1 MKPLITLFVTL
12 VTLLLLSVPSVA
24 QTATISGVVHD
35 EENGDELVG
44 ANVLIA
50 GTTRG
55 ASTDLD
61 GRYAIQNVEP
71 GKYDLRISYV
81 GYEAT
86 VVTGVQVRA
95 GETVEINVNLR
106 SSTYTADEV
115 VVTAERVLSS
125 EAAVLADRK
134 KSATIV
140 DGMSAEQ
147 MKRTP
152 DATSADALKRVT
164 GLSVVDNKFVF
175 IRGVTDRYNE
185 TMLDGA
191 PVTSTEAGKK
201 GFSFDLLPSNLL
213 ENSVVVKSATPDLPG
228 NFTGGLVQL
237 NTLDFPTRRVMKL
250 SVSSAYNSLTTSKS
264 FLTSQGGSR
273 DWLGF
278 DDGTREFS
286 PGQPDLLTTAQE
298 LPNNWAPQ
306 REKAPINGSVSLA
319 YGDKIVMD
327 EEDPN
332 STQIGFIG
340 ALSYK
345 NGFQRND
352 RTFNDTEVGRYSVG
366 TKDEY
371 SVLWGAIAN
380 VGYKFGGLHKISFKN
395 SYNQSGDDEVSSYL
409 SDDIGNGLL
418 NQYMVISWTQR
429 SSYSG
434 QLVGEHRLP
443 ALGDM
448 DIQWRA
454 TVSSSRRE
462 DPDRKEITYFRG
474 LDTPTQPFSAATN
487 QRSWA
492 HLNDRSLS
500 FAPDFSLPVLSGKI
514 KFGAVIERK
523 TTNYMIRYFN
533 IRPDFGIPDS
543 LTQMP
548 IDKIY
553 APQNYGRRKFL
564 FEESTKATD
573 SYEGE
578 QNLYAGYLMADMPFA
593 IADQNFRLAGGARLE
608 NSDQIVSVPRT
619 LAPDGPVDRNG
630 LKKVDILPSANL
642 TYLINEVTNIRLA
655 YMESVNRPEFRERAP
670 IIYNN
675 FITNTI
681 EAGNPNLT
689 RSYVHNYDIRLE
701 IFPDIGE
708 LFAVSYFYKTISGAI
723 EKKLEQTAVRTETLF
738 NSDRARNYGWELEF
752 RKSLAFLG
760 GYFRNFQITGNY
772 TRVQSSVSFD
782 LVQGNSTNTT
792 IVKASRPMQGQSPY
806 MINLSLLFTDPDLGT
821 AVSLLYNKFGRRLE
835 TVGFLAS
842 DIYEEPRD
850 LIDISVTQSLF
861 AGFEGK
867 FTVRNLNNK
876 ARILTRDGLIYNQT
890 SSGTTYSLQL
900 SLTL

>member
-1 MKPLITLFVTL
+1 MKLPAIIVFLFL
-12 VTLLLLSVPSVA
+12 FASGNSLA
-24 QTATISGVVHD
+24 QTGVISGVVHD
-35 EENGDELVG
+35 EGNGEELVG
-44 ANVLIA
+44 ANVLIV
-50 GTTRG
+50 GTTKG

-61 GRYAIQNVEP
+61 GRYVIQNVEP

-81 GYEAT
+81 GYET
-86 VVTGVQVRA
+86 KVVTDVAARD
-95 GETVEINVNLR
+95 GETVEINVNLQ
-106 SSTYTADEV
+106 SSTYTAEEV
-115 VVTAERVLSS
+115 IVTAERVLSS

-134 KSATIV
+134 KAATIG
-140 DGMSAEQ
+140 DGISAEQ

-201 GFSFDLLPSNLL
+201 GFSFDLVPSNLL

-237 NTLDFPTRRVMKL
+237 NTLDFPTRRVLKL
-250 SVSSAYNSLTTSKS
+250 SLSSAYNSLTTSKS
-264 FLTSQGGSR
+264 ILTSQGGSR

-278 DDGTREFS
+278 DDGTRDFV
-286 PGQPDLLTTAQE
+286 PARPDLLTTAQE
-298 LPNNWAPQ
+298 LPNNWAPERQ
-306 REKAPINGSVSLA
+306 KAPFNGSVSLA
-319 YGDKIVMD
+319 YGDKIMVN
-327 EEDPN
+327 EEDP
-332 STQIGFIG
+332 SSSQMGFIS

-345 NGFQRND
+345 NGFQRNS
-352 RTFNDTEVGRYSVG
+352 RTINDTEVGRYCVG
-366 TKDEY
+366 TKDDY

-380 VGYKFGGLHKISFKN
+380 IGYKFGGLHKISLKN
-395 SYNQSGDDEVSSYL
+395 SYNQSADDEVSSYL
-409 SDDIGNGLL
+409 SEDISTSLL
-418 NQYMVISWTQR
+418 NQYTIVSWTQR

-443 ALGDM
+443 ALGGM

-454 TVSSSRRE
+454 TVASSRRS
-462 DPDRKEITYFRG
+462 DPDRKEVTYFRNLG
-474 LDTPTQPFSAATN
+474 SPTQPFSAATN
-487 QRSWA
+487 QRSWS

-500 FAPDFSLPVLSGKI
+500 FAPDITLPVSTGKI
-514 KFGAVIERK
+514 KLGAVIERK

-553 APQNYGRRKFL
+553 DPQNYGRRKFL

-578 QNLYAGYLMADMPFA
+578 QTLYAGYLMADLPFTVA
-593 IADQNFRLAGGARLE
+593 EQDFRIAGGTRIE
-608 NSDQIVSVPRT
+608 NSDQIVTVPRT
-619 LAPDGPVDRNG
+619 LVPDGPTDRNS
-630 LKKVDILPSANL
+630 LKNVDILPSANL
-642 TYLINEVTNIRLA
+642 TYLINNITNIRLA

-689 RSYVHNYDIRLE
+689 RSYIHNYDVRLE

-708 LFAVSYFYKTISGAI
+708 LFAISYFYKTISGAI

-752 RKSLAFLG
+752 RKNLGFLG
-760 GYFRNFQITGNY
+760 GYFKNFLITGNY
-772 TRVQSSVSFD
+772 TRIQSSVTFD
-782 LVQGNSTNTT
+782 LVQGNSTNT
-792 IVKASRPMQGQSPY
+792 VVVRAARPMQEQSPY
-806 MINLSLLFTDPDLGT
+806 MINLSLLFTEPDLGT
-821 AVSLLYNKFGRRLE
+821 AVSILYNKFGRRLE

-842 DIYEEPRD
+842 DIYEEPQD
-850 LIDISVTQSLF
+850 LIDISVTKSLF

-867 FTVRNLNNK
+867 FTVKNLNNK

-890 SSGTTYSLQL
+890 SIGTTYSLQL
-900 SLTL
+900 SLTM